1 MKTRNLISRAAL
13 KVGLSNDPI
22 SKKSKDYLRSFNK
35 WSFKGNKCID
45 EKQYEAVI
53 TRWYHTIEKGL
64 AYINY
69 RAGFG
74 KKNIAALLESMENY
88 LADGYSDDA
97 FFYKTALSVL
107 RAYVEKNKQYGVED
121 EDLEA
126 RISKLSGSPNDFGGI
141 ISFTPKSDEELGNMN
156 YEELVLTRHS
166 IRHFSDEPVDAD
178 RICKAVKLAQYTPS
192 ACNRQGWRTIVVED
206 KNKIEQLLKN
216 QNGNEGF
223 GQEFDKL
230 ILVTADLRCFN
241 NGRELHQAFIDG
253 GMYAQSL
260 LNALY
265 YEHIATVPLS
275 ASLREDQEK
284 SVRNILHLHDAEVLI
299 MFIGIGNYPNEC
311 RTTRSERKPVELTM
325 I

>member
-97 FFYKTALSVL
+97 FFT
-107 RAYVEKNKQYGVED
+107 KQ
-121 EDLEA
+121 L
-126 RISKLSGSPNDFGGI
+126 
-141 ISFTPKSDEELGNMN
+141 
-156 YEELVLTRHS
+156 
-166 IRHFSDEPVDAD
+166 
-178 RICKAVKLAQYTPS
+178 
-192 ACNRQGWRTIVVED
+192 
-206 KNKIEQLLKN
+206 
-216 QNGNEGF
+216 
-223 GQEFDKL
+223 
-230 ILVTADLRCFN
+230 
-241 NGRELHQAFIDG
+241 
-253 GMYAQSL
+253 
-260 LNALY
+260 
-265 YEHIATVPLS
+265 
-275 ASLREDQEK
+275 
-284 SVRNILHLHDAEVLI
+284 
-299 MFIGIGNYPNEC
+299 
-311 RTTRSERKPVELTM
+311 
-325 I
+325 